1 MKLKRCTSI
10 LYYKNDG
17 IMSDYELLTRY
28 SPYFMSDRIKRF
40 EQQIQYM
47 YDLNT
52 SHLSDTA
59 YGYKPVAVKLED
71 LAIYIIEEREK
82 LENYRKKCNRNTSIL
97 KHVMSGYSTN
107 VQKQI
112 MHFFKSNGSYYP
124 YSIIYQL
131 RKDLYNHSHNA
142 RYQRNKAREDA
153 RLINIYKHTLQ
164 LKQSLHTQRE
174 VLTV

>member
-1 MKLKRCTSI
+1 MKLIRNAQVLIYVS
-10 LYYKNDG
+10 DG

-28 SPYFMSDRIKRF
+28 SPYFMSDRIKRL
-40 EQQIQYM
+40 EEQIQCM

-52 SHLSDTA
+52 SHLTDTVF
-59 YGYKPVAVKLED
+59 GYKPVAVNIED

-82 LENYRKKCNRNTSIL
+82 LDNYRNKCNRNTNVL
-97 KHVMSGYSTN
+97 KHVMSGYSPS

-112 MHFFKSNGSYYP
+112 MKFFKSYGSYYP
-124 YSIIYQL
+124 NNIIYQL
-131 RKDLYNHSHNA
+131 RKDLYTHSRNA
-142 RYQRNKAREDA
+142 RIQRNKAREDA
-153 RLINIYKHTLQ
+153 RLINIYNHTLQ

>member
-1 MKLKRCTSI
+1 MKLKR
-10 LYYKNDG
+10 NDQVLMYVNSG

-40 EQQIQYM
+40 EEQIQCM

-52 SHLSDTA
+52 SHSTETIF
-59 YGYKPVAVKLED
+59 GFTTVSVKLED

-82 LENYRKKCNRNTSIL
+82 LDNYRNKCNRNTSIL
-97 KHVMSGYSTN
+97 KHVMSGYSPS

-112 MHFFKSNGSYYP
+112 MQFFKSNGSYYP
-124 YSIIYQL
+124 NNIIYQL
-131 RKDLYNHSHNA
+131 RKDLYTHSRNA
-142 RYQRNKAREDA
+142 RNQRNKAREDA

-164 LKQSLHTQRE
+164 LEQSLHTQRE

>member
-10 LYYKNDG
+10 LYNKCDG

-28 SPYFMSDRIKRF
+28 SPYFMSERIKRF
-40 EQQIQYM
+40 EHQIQCM

-52 SHLSDTA
+52 SHSTETVF
-59 YGYKPVAVKLED
+59 GFMTVCVRLED

-82 LENYRKKCNRNTSIL
+82 LDNYRKRCERNTGLL
-97 KHVMSGYSTN
+97 KHVMSGYSTS

-112 MHFFKSNGSYYP
+112 MQFFKSNGSYYP
-124 YSIIYQL
+124 NNIIYQL
-131 RKDLYNHSHNA
+131 RKELYTQSCNA
-142 RYQRNKAREDA
+142 RNQRNKAREDV
-153 RLINIYKHTLQ
+153 RLKHTLE

-174 VLTV
+174 MLTV